1 MELLDT
7 ITVQQPN
14 KTAEIQLFM
23 GDLSAIPG
31 DNEVDLLIV
40 SAFPDDYTPNPGSVI
55 GSLYQRGLSV
65 AELAANKLIDLRG
78 QLNCWLS
85 QPLSETEQ
93 ELMHFRQLI
102 CFEPHRNVTD
112 AVEAVSNIFRCLN
125 YFALDDSFNV
135 IAMPVV
141 ASGNQKIPFRKMM
154 PALVK
159 AAIFWLDQGLPID
172 CIKIAIIKEEDIA
185 EAREVFA
192 REKQAYEAI
201 SKPGAGA
208 GDMAEKML
216 EGATTAFTAP
226 QAANEV
232 SDDAAEEA
240 MIIPLPTAAPAAKAP
255 GLDMF
260 ISYAHVQTQQVQH
273 FVDCLKQRNPV
284 MNVFYD
290 RTSIP
295 SGGLW
300 LKQISDAIGKAD
312 RILIFLSPDYSRSPV
327 CWDEFQCAKIREY
340 NSGKSLIQTIYL
352 MTDNDLPPMMTLN
365 SWIDCREGDL
375 EKLASACD
383 QLLAHIA
390 AP

>member
-14 KTAEIQLFM
+14 KTAEIQLFR
-23 GDLSAIPG
+23 GDLSAIP
-31 DNEVDLLIV
+31 DEHEVDLLIV

-55 GSLYQRGLSV
+55 GSLYERGLSV
-65 AELAANKLIDLRG
+65 EEMATDKLTDLRS

-85 QPLSETEQ
+85 QPLTATEQ

-102 CFEPHRNVTD
+102 CFEPHRNTED
-112 AVEAVSNIFRCLN
+112 AVEAVGNIFRCLN
-125 YFALDDSFNV
+125 YFALDESFNV

-141 ASGNQKIPFRKMM
+141 ASGNQKISFRKMM
-154 PALVK
+154 PALIK

-172 CIKIAIIKEEDIA
+172 CIKIAIIKEEDIPTAKEIFA
-185 EAREVFA
+185 EERNVYAQQNNPA
-192 REKQAYEAI
+192 AAI
-201 SKPGAGA
+201 STAQIPGGTAGA
-208 GDMAEKML
+208 GFA
-216 EGATTAFTAP
+216 APAP
-226 QAANEV
+226 QAAMPA
-232 SDDAAEEA
+232 SAPA
-240 MIIPLPTAAPAAKAP
+240 PAAPAPVKTGT

-260 ISYAHVQTQQVQH
+260 ISYAHLQTEQVQH
-273 FVDCLKQRNPV
+273 FVDRLKIRNPG

-290 RTSIP
+290 RNSIP

-300 LKQISDAIGKAD
+300 LKQISDAISRAD

-352 MTDNDLPPMMTLN
+352 MSDAELPPIMTLN

-375 EKLASACD
+375 EKLSSACD
-383 QLLAHIA
+383 QLLQHIGQH
-390 AP
+390 